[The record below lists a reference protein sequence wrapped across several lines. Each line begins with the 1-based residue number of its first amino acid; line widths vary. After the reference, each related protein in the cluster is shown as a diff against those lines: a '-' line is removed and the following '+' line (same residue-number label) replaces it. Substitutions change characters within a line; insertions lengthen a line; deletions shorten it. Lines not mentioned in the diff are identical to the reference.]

1 LYYNANAS
9 GNWTLNIR
17 GNASNTLNSIMAVG
31 TSISVAFIVQQGG
44 TAYYQTGFQIDG
56 TAVTPKWQT
65 GTAPTAGN
73 ANSNDIYVI
82 TVIKTAATPTY
93 TVFANQ
99 TKFGL

>member
-9 GNWTLNIR
+9 ANWTLNIR

-65 GTAPTAGN
+65 GTAPAAGN